1 MTGKTVSVEGH
12 ITVSSLKRRIQQWDG
27 TPVRLQQLIF
37 EGKEMADSIDLSDHL
52 EKTFDLEWKL

>member
-37 EGKEMADSIDLSDHL
+37 EGKEMADSIDLSRRKHSTWSGSYD
-52 EKTFDLEWKL
+52 